1 MITDV
6 ALGGL
11 TKAMDG
17 LKDTIQSAFS
27 FAMQAEKSS
36 LALGMSFE
44 TAQQKLGGTMDG
56 LRGDLNETFAAAIA
70 GMEAGLQGNTAGIAR
85 LVNQQRLTGTA
96 SGKTAAAFATMEM
109 TMGLSREAT
118 NKLASDM
125 VEMGAEFGTSTDV
138 LVGALNNMAK
148 SFPAQKLAGMGTEL
162 NAAVASLQTE
172 LGKSMTGPLNNVM
185 NMIMDTSMEGYE
197 RLTQLGIGGVREQ
210 LAAAKSQEEAQMIL
224 KDAIATASQNFKSVV
239 GDASQGFFQVGV
251 AADIFGQSAM
261 DLTTVQDAFGQRV
274 KVERKETEEFGN
286 QLGVIKSEILLP
298 VQRAFLL
305 LFPTIKEGAVILGS
319 FLKEVVVQLVEKGKE
334 FVSSFGGAEVVL
346 STFKQ
351 TLMDAVPKVVEVIES
366 VVKTFTNVKV
376 VLGVLAIAVLVPLK
390 AAFIAIK
397 GAVMSVVGFFTATFS
412 PVILA
417 VAAAIAAVVAIA
429 VVLQKKFGI
438 FTPIIDGVRN
448 AFTNIKI
455 ALGKMIRGFGEML
468 GPLGKKLREM
478 GDNLEKAGNKTKEFG
493 HVQVEATKASRKEM
507 EEHLQEKIKKDEA
520 IIDRV
525 LAERERTGDDK
536 FGQMSIDH
544 AEKRIKA
551 RQRSLE
557 QVQRLTDAQYEA
569 QAERRAQAEAE
580 KQRLSSIEDATKET
594 AKQTS
599 AINEKTPG
607 EVKTQSEFLDETA
620 NMLGRSIEGILGIGK
635 DNTSEEMLEKL
646 TQISDAT
653 TATANKPGGEGA
665 PTVLEPL

>member
-17 LKDTIQSAFS
+17 LKNTIQSAFS

-44 TAQQKLGGTMDG
+44 TAQNKLGGTMDG
-56 LRGDLNETFAAAIA
+56 LRGDLNETFAAAVA

-118 NKLASDM
+118 NQLASDM

-162 NAAVASLQTE
+162 NAAVASLQSE

-197 RLTQLGIGGVREQ
+197 KLTQLGIGGVREQ

-239 GDASQGFFQVGV
+239 GDASKGFFQVGV

-261 DLTTVQDAFGQRV
+261 DLTTVQDAFGQRT
-274 KVERKETEEFGN
+274 KVEKDEIEDFGN
-286 QLGVIKSEILLP
+286 QLGVIKSEILVP

-346 STFKQ
+346 ATFKQ
-351 TLMDAVPKVVEVIES
+351 TLMDAIPKVVDTITSIVS
-366 VVKTFTNVKV
+366 VFSNVKV
-376 VLGVLAIAVLVPLK
+376 VVGVLLAMSIIPLK
-390 AAFIAIK
+390 AAFLALKPILLKVGAVFLTPFAPFIIAI
-397 GAVMSVVGFFTATFS
+397 G
-412 PVILA
+412 
-417 VAAAIAAVVAIA
+417 AVVAI
-429 VVLQKKFGI
+429 VVLLQKKFGI
-438 FTPIIDGVRN
+438 FTPIIDGVKT
-448 AFTNIKI
+448 AFANIKV
-455 ALGKMIRGFGEML
+455 ALGMLIRKFGDML
-468 GPLGKKLREM
+468 GPFGKKLREM
-478 GDNLEKAGNKTKEFG
+478 GENLSKSGEKTKEFG
-493 HVQVEATKASRKEM
+493 HVQVEATKASRRQMM
-507 EEHLQEKIKKDEA
+507 EHHNQQIKKDQA

-525 LAERERTGDDK
+525 MAQREKTGDDK
-536 FGQMSIDH
+536 FGQMSINA
-544 AEKRIKA
+544 AEKRMKA
-551 RQRSLE
+551 RRDSLE
-557 QVQRLTDAQYEA
+557 ALGRLTDAQYEA

-580 KQRLSSIEDATKET
+580 KQKLSGIEDAAKET

-635 DNTSEEMLEKL
+635 DTTNQEMLEEL
-646 TQISDAT
+646 RVANEQRASQN
-653 TATANKPGGEGA
+653 NKPNERE
-665 PTVLEPL
+665 TVTSL